1 MKEYIVNKLNNSNLA
16 STNCIYLK
24 SYEYEYVKV
33 QNGNRWII
41 FKVCLDE
48 TIDMETICLN
58 NLQRNYLCV
67 TLGSKVKIESI
78 EMEKNPKKIDSVIFV
93 VKNISSKI
101 NPLIN
106 ITDEIIDDIRINL
119 DGISVTNDMGLSYK
133 NKMILYPIDICEIN
147 CNKIIGIETEI
158 KLITTDKSIQIEL
171 SKSNELFNGNFD
183 FNSMGI
189 GGLDKQFE
197 IIFRRAFSSRLIPE
211 KVLKNLG
218 INHVRGIMLYGAPGC
233 GKTLIARQIGKILNC
248 EEPKIVSGPSLLS
261 SYQGQSEKNVRDL
274 FENAFADKQ
283 GKKLHLIILDEFDAI
298 SRKRGT
304 IGDSGLSDRLVNQF
318 LSMIDGPESLNN
330 VLLIA
335 MTNRLELIDEALLR
349 PGRFEVQ
356 IEIGLPDE
364 KGRNDILKIHT
375 NKMRDAG
382 YLDNVN
388 LEEIAAMAV
397 NFTGAELESVVK
409 NAVSYCI
416 SKEIDPNNLVGLKEI
431 KPKIMQWDLI
441 KSVEEIKPQ
450 FGSISKEIEII
461 TSKEYELYSK
471 EYREIYLDVLERIN
485 NLKMGNVLT
494 ILIQGD
500 SYVGKTTMA
509 CQIAKNSGLNCIKF
523 INSEKLLGN
532 VMKETQLY
540 DIFQQG
546 IKSDSFIMI
555 LDCVEKIIEYSK
567 LGNIYSNK
575 ILQTIYSI
583 LTKIID
589 SNKKIV
595 IILTSSNSYLMN
607 QLELD
612 SISNYS
618 YNLEDNMIN
627 NSQKISEYFK
637 EKKFI

>member
-1 MKEYIVNKLNNSNLA
+1 
-16 STNCIYLK
+16 
-24 SYEYEYVKV
+24 
-33 QNGNRWII
+33 
-41 FKVCLDE
+41 
-48 TIDMETICLN
+48 
-58 NLQRNYLCV
+58 
-67 TLGSKVKIESI
+67 
-78 EMEKNPKKIDSVIFV
+78 
-93 VKNISSKI
+93 
-101 NPLIN
+101 
-106 ITDEIIDDIRINL
+106 
-119 DGISVTNDMGLSYK
+119 
-133 NKMILYPIDICEIN
+133 
-147 CNKIIGIETEI
+147 
-158 KLITTDKSIQIEL
+158 
-171 SKSNELFNGNFD
+171 
-183 FNSMGI
+183 
-189 GGLDKQFE
+189 
-197 IIFRRAFSSRLIPE
+197 
-211 KVLKNLG
+211 
-218 INHVRGIMLYGAPGC
+218 
-233 GKTLIARQIGKILNC
+233 
-248 EEPKIVSGPSLLS
+248 
-261 SYQGQSEKNVRDL
+261 
-274 FENAFADKQ
+274 
-283 GKKLHLIILDEFDAI
+283 
-298 SRKRGT
+298 
-304 IGDSGLSDRLVNQF
+304 
-318 LSMIDGPESLNN
+318 
-330 VLLIA
+330 
-335 MTNRLELIDEALLR
+335 
-349 PGRFEVQ
+349 
-356 IEIGLPDE
+356 
-364 KGRNDILKIHT
+364 
-375 NKMRDAG
+375 MRDAG

-500 SYVGKTTMA
+500 CYVGKTTMA

-595 IILTSSNSYLMN
+595 IILTSSNPYLMN
-607 QLELD
+607 QLEFD

-618 YNLEDNMIN
+618 YNLEDKMIN
-627 NSQKISEYFK
+627 NLQKISEYFK